1 MYLQRLLKHVF
12 IKHLLTKVAS
22 HPKIGG
28 KQLIARTR
36 LYVQLR
42 FLLLKYDVFAT
53 VLRGLAGFL
62 LAMWV
67 LFCVFAVFLLMAFA
81 LAAALNAYWQSVY
94 AGYLVAA
101 LAFTLV
107 LAPIPWI
114 WRKLKQKISRWVLR
128 TLLNQ
133 AAWADIEKIRSLLR
147 KE

>member
-1 MYLQRLLKHVF
+1 MLQRLLKYVF
-12 IKHLLTKVAS
+12 IKHLLTKIAA

-36 LYVQLR
+36 LYMQLR

-53 VLRGLAGFL
+53 VLRGVAGFL
-62 LAMWV
+62 LAVWV

-81 LAAALNAYWQSVY
+81 LAAALNAYWESVY
-94 AGYLVAA
+94 AGYLAAA
-101 LAFTLV
+101 LAFILILV
-107 LAPIPWI
+107 PIPWI
-114 WRKLKQKISRWVLR
+114 WPRIKKRISRWVLR

-133 AAWADIEKIRSLLR
+133 AAWADIEKIKSLLR